1 MRPCVELYYSSST
14 QHIDGSPRLY
24 FEPFIWC
31 LSSFANALPWEA
43 GTTSIERTTLL
54 LHSLDEGL
62 SMIAHTRSPIVIA
75 SPKHKWMSGIQNE
88 AGNIFFFCCWWRR
101 WIETLTIERERDRQT
116 ERERIRESIPSY
128 NS

>member
-75 SPKHKWMSGIQNE
+75 SPKHKWMSGIQISKKRGKTRL
-88 AGNIFFFCCWWRR
+88 ATSSSFVVGGGGGGLKR
-101 WIETLTIERERDRQT
+101 
-116 ERERIRESIPSY
+116 
-128 NS
+128 